1 MLLFTI
7 LNILPFL
14 ICTTDVI
21 SGGKDQVENTITLLK
36 VYGF

>member
-1 MLLFTI
+1 MFTI

-21 SGGKDQVENTITLLK
+21 PGGKDQVENTIPPLK
-36 VYGF
+36 VDGF